1 MDTYHVTHEEV
12 FTLRYCR
19 YPFIFAFR
27 FHVSETLGV
36 GDVLIQK
43 RCTAK
48 RFFTQLY
55 LLRKLRLS
63 QKILYLHQP
72 TLATIR
78 FSYRTL
84 YALLIT
90 SKGQN
95 TAI

>member
-12 FTLRYCR
+12 FTQRYCR

-27 FHVSETLGV
+27 FHVSKTLGV

-48 RFFTQLY
+48 RFFTRLY

-63 QKILYLHQP
+63 QKILLSAP
-72 TLATIR
+72 TH
-78 FSYRTL
+78 FGHDKV
-84 YALLIT
+84 LLT
-90 SKGQN
+90 EHCMLF
-95 TAI
+95 